1 MYKRSQIEQRSNRD
15 MNVIVIVADSFRQ
28 DHGGCYG
35 EARAKTPNLDAF
47 AQKSAVFKNLWHGNL
62 PTPQ

>member
-1 MYKRSQIEQRSNRD
+1 